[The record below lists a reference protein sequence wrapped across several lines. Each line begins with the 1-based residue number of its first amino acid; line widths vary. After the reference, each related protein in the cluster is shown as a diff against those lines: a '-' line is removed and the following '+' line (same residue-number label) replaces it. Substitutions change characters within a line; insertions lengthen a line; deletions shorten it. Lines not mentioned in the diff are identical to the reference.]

1 MYSLL
6 EQANTG
12 ATTSSTISTLVS
24 ELCVESNIPVPPVR
38 AASPAPPVGVPEEA
52 GRLNGLS
59 PRQDRETGSCCSS
72 TPVFQNTHA
81 GLLYTSTLS
90 PLLCASES
98 PKSVGLRGL
107 EDEINELALQLAKLL
122 LSSPVLEVAVRNP
135 RYRCSLTERPGA
147 SSSSSSPALRGSR
160 RATQTSAWGENPT
173 AHEQPSQFLSVPSSW
188 LLAPYGSRSN
198 RGVTPVS
205 GSRCEGP

>member
-72 TPVFQNTHA
+72 TPVFQNTHD
-81 GLLYTSTLS
+81 GLLNTSTLS
-90 PLLCASES
+90 PLLGASES
-98 PKSVGLRGL
+98 PKSVRLRGL
-107 EDEINELALQLAKLL
+107 EDEINELALQLAKLV
-122 LSSPVLEVAVRNP
+122 LSSPVLEEREEENRTLCSAASPAAPEAGVRELVVRTEDKP
-135 RYRCSLTERPGA
+135 RQRCSLTERPGA
-147 SSSSSSPALRGSR
+147 SSTSTSALKGSL
-160 RATQTSAWGENPT
+160 RATRNCGWGEN
-173 AHEQPSQFLSVPSSW
+173 
-188 LLAPYGSRSN
+188 
-198 RGVTPVS
+198 
-205 GSRCEGP
+205 